1 MDKYFVN
8 FLLSTTV
15 NVIILIVIF
24 TINIVTN
31 NTGILSIISF
41 ISSVT
46 TLVIAIVSL
55 NLLNRIS
62 VVDFNKY
69 WFNILIK
76 ISVGLTIISITCLFL
91 IGIFILS
98 PPITYTLL

>member
-8 FLLSTTV
+8 FLLSS
-15 NVIILIVIF
+15 VISVVILIVIF
-24 TINIVTN
+24 TINTITN
-31 NTGILSIISF
+31 STGILSIIGF

-46 TLVIAIVSL
+46 SLVIAIVSL

-91 IGIFILS
+91 IGIFMLS